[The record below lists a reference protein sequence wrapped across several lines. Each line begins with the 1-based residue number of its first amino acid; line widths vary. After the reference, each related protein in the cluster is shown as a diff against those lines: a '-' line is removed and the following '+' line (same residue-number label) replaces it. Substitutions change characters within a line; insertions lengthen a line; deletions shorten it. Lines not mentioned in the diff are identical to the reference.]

1 MARPAIR
8 RTLLVSGLVQGVGFR
23 PYVYRLATEHLLG
36 GWVRNDTRGV
46 TICIEGPVDAA
57 NLFCRELLERL
68 PGLAR
73 IDTCTPLDE
82 SPIQD
87 WSVRFEIR
95 RSEAVEGRGALIMP
109 DAHVCV
115 SCREELFDPQDRRHG
130 YPLINCT
137 NCGPRYSIIRNIPY
151 DRPLTTMARFSMCS
165 ACQREY
171 DSPEDR
177 RFHAQPNACWDC
189 GPQVTLLA
197 PDGTVSDSVDPVK
210 AAAALLLSGRTLAVK
225 ALGGY
230 QIMVD
235 PGNADAVAALR
246 ERKERSAKPFA
257 LLALDAETVARYA
270 FFDEREARLLES
282 PGRPIVLLKARLD
295 NPLSAEVAP
304 NSPTLGFMLPATPL
318 QYLLLAASRDV
329 LIATSGNA
337 PDEPMA
343 RTEEEALRDLSG
355 LVDGFLVHNREIH
368 MRVDDS
374 IARVVH
380 STVAP
385 KTVFLR
391 RARGYAPDPIPAPF
405 PVPPVLALGA
415 ELKDTICVGQGSALY
430 LSQHLGDLK
439 TPGNQEFFKETIAHL
454 QGILGVTPRYVA
466 HDMHPDFYSTR
477 YAASCR
483 DVTVVGVQHHHAH
496 MAACMADNG
505 LDRPVIGVVFDGTGY
520 GTDGTIW
527 GGEFLVGDYRGFERM
542 GHLGRFRLPGGDKAI
557 KEPSR
562 IALSLLTQ
570 HLGGDTLSLP
580 LDLVRNRDPFELDV
594 LMKMSTRGINSPE
607 TSSMGRLFD
616 AVSALLGVCDAVNYE
631 GQAAIELEHLL
642 EWDLS
647 PAEPWPLG
655 LQREDGRLVI
665 DHGPWL
671 RALLE
676 DVIDRHL
683 PASQVSRRFHES
695 VVLAITEVC
704 VELSRSTGIE
714 DIVFSGGVFLNQHLL
729 VRAEHELTGAGLR
742 VHTHSR
748 VPTNDG
754 GIAVGQAMVA
764 AALDRQRLSRCE
776 DEHLAQG
783 S

>member
-1 MARPAIR
+1 MARPALR

-46 TICIEGPVDAA
+46 TICIEGPMDAA

-73 IDTCTPLDE
+73 IDACTTLEE

-87 WSVRFEIR
+87 WSPRFEIR
-95 RSEAVEGRGALIMP
+95 HSEAVQGRGALIMP

-115 SCREELFDPQDRRHG
+115 SCRQELFDLRDRRHG

-151 DRPLTTMARFSMCS
+151 DRPQTTMASFTMCP
-165 ACQREY
+165 ACQKEY

-177 RFHAQPNACWDC
+177 RFHAQPNACWEC
-189 GPQVTLLA
+189 GPQVTLLH
-197 PDGTVSDSVDPVK
+197 PDGTVADSVNPVK
-210 AAAALLLSGRTLAVK
+210 TAAAMLLGGRILAVK

-230 QIMVD
+230 QIMAD
-235 PGNADAVAALR
+235 PANADTVASLR
-246 ERKERSAKPFA
+246 RRKDRSAKPFA

-270 FFDEREARLLES
+270 LYDEREARLLES
-282 PGRPIVLLKARLD
+282 PGRPIVLLQARSD
-295 NPLSAEVAP
+295 SPLATDVAP
-304 NSPTLGFMLPATPL
+304 SSRTLGFMLPATPL
-318 QYLLLAASRDV
+318 QYLLLHASRDV

-343 RTEEEALRDLSG
+343 RTEAEALRDLSG
-355 LVDGFLVHNREIH
+355 MVDGLLVHNREIH
-368 MRVDDS
+368 VRVDDS

-380 STVAP
+380 GTVAP
-385 KTVFLR
+385 KTVFIR

-405 PVPPVLALGA
+405 PVPPLLALGA
-415 ELKDTICVGQGSALY
+415 ELKNTVCIGQGNALY
-430 LSQHLGDLK
+430 LSQHIGDLK
-439 TPGNQEFFKETIAHL
+439 TPGNQEFFDHTIAHL
-454 QGILGVTPRYVA
+454 RGILDVTPRYVA
-466 HDMHPDFYSTR
+466 HDLHPDFHSTR

-483 DVTVVGVQHHHAH
+483 DATIVGVQHHHAH

-527 GGEFLVGDYRGFERM
+527 GGEFLIGDYSGFERK
-542 GHLGRFRLPGGDKAI
+542 GHLARFRLPGGDKAI

-562 IALSLLTQ
+562 IAISLLTQ
-570 HLGGDTLSLP
+570 HLGADTIALP
-580 LDLVRNRDPFELDV
+580 LDLVRNRDAFELDV
-594 LMKMSTRGINSPE
+594 LMKMTTRGINAPE
-607 TSSMGRLFD
+607 TSSMGRFFD
-616 AVSALLGVCDAVNYE
+616 AVSALLGVCDDVQYE
-631 GQAAIELEHLL
+631 GQAAIELEQLL
-642 EWDLS
+642 AWDLS
-647 PAEPWPLG
+647 PTRPWPLR
-655 LQREDGRLVI
+655 LQREHEHGRLVI
-665 DHGPWL
+665 DHEPWL
-671 RALLE
+671 RALLD
-676 DVIDRHL
+676 DVIGGSL
-683 PASQVSRRFHES
+683 SAAQISRRFHES
-695 VVLAITEVC
+695 VVLAITEIC
-704 VELSRSTGIE
+704 LELSRSTGIQ

-764 AALDRQRLSRCE
+764 AALERRRPGLD
-776 DEHLAQG
+776 LA